1 MTIAD
6 AEWVISHPLQVDC
19 DEKGKSRYTGE
30 VRGVCVRVVVALDE
44 PDWIVTIHERGR

>member
-6 AEWVISHPLQVDC
+6 AEWVISHALHVDC
-19 DEKGKSRYTGE
+19 DEKGKPRYTGE
-30 VRGVCVRVVVALDE
+30 VRGVRVRVVVALDE